1 MPSNNNIGD
10 FRIFY
15 VDRRNGFW
23 STSRCGKKT
32 SSTVKLSYWCTQ
44 AEICGLIIWII
55 CYTWLLWSSVSLLPI
70 RLVCLLSL
78 RARRA
83 CVWSVLFC
91 LFLFPQV
98 ASLVSFIV
106 IECTYDTL
114 SNYLQLVWDLTFL
127 RKYKVVNS
135 SENCKSLLSMVCF
148 IYILDSSNSSS
159 FTFWSRSKWRGI
171 WTSNSNGSWTDK
183 NPSHFTTAKE
193 TSVKATFFFI
203 QKPQQTANHAITC
216 EIRLDWLC

>member
-1 MPSNNNIGD
+1 MVKTTTVQKIWMGKTTTIQVFDHMTKNLDGKNHYHPSFWSHDQKNLDSSRISIPLFLLVRFWILARNVD

-78 RARRA
+78 RARHA
-83 CVWSVLFC
+83 CVRSVLFC

-114 SNYLQLVWDLTFL
+114 SNYLQLVWDLTF
-127 RKYKVVNS
+127 YVNI
-135 SENCKSLLSMVCF
+135 K
-148 IYILDSSNSSS
+148 
-159 FTFWSRSKWRGI
+159 
-171 WTSNSNGSWTDK
+171 
-183 NPSHFTTAKE
+183 
-193 TSVKATFFFI
+193 
-203 QKPQQTANHAITC
+203 
-216 EIRLDWLC
+216 